1 MCFLRQM
8 QPGLPHER
16 GSAQQRPKQ
25 KTRHGVHPLF
35 EVRGGMPEK
44 GVKAVIEKRKR
55 VRPLAR
61 RTRDFYV
68 LFYPSPINAM
78 EMVLYPSPFSSAR

>member
-1 MCFLRQM
+1 MRLLQQM

-16 GSAQQRPKQ
+16 GSAQQRKKQ
-25 KTRHGVHPLF
+25 ETRHGVHPLF
-35 EVRGGMPEK
+35 EVRGGMSEK

-61 RTRDFYV
+61 RTRDFWRNYSKPCKNFA
-68 LFYPSPINAM
+68 LT
-78 EMVLYPSPFSSAR
+78 SSLIRFISR